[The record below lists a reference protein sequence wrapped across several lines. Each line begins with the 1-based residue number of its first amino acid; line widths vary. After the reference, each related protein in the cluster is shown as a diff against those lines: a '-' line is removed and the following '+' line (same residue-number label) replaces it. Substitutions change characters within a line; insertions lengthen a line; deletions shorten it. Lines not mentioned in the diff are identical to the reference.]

1 MRLFI
6 TFAIIALLISV
17 QGCSRFTPSRSNPSL
32 PKSPPQPVE
41 VTLPSQVA
49 SDLPTLEAATHSGDA
64 KALARYGSALA
75 QSGRTKEGIGY
86 LRRAVARDPQLTAA
100 WHNLALVAES
110 EGWLDV
116 AANAYSKVVSA
127 KPELAGEWVKF
138 GYTLIAL
145 GRYAEAETAFK
156 KAVALQPRSSE
167 TLVALASLYYADFH
181 FDKALDTLNLAK
193 TLNPRSAAAFV
204 NIAAIQLE
212 RHKEDD
218 AENAIRSAI
227 ALEPKSMRYRLIL
240 CSILSRSSNPE
251 KRAEAFRELQ
261 KMGDGLSPEQRAETA
276 SILGI
281 LAREN
286 HDITLAIQYLRQS
299 MELDPSRA
307 DTHLALGR
315 LLIPRGGADTI
326 EGRALLKEYEVRQK
340 RRDEEQKLRQR
351 VEQYPNDG
359 EARLRLGI
367 ILREQGRTARAVWEL
382 QQATRLLPGASTH
395 AALAQALQEQ
405 GRNEATEL

>member
-1 MRLFI
+1 M
-6 TFAIIALLISV
+6 ISV

-181 FDKALDTLNLAK
+181 FDKALDTLN
-193 TLNPRSAAAFV
+193 
-204 NIAAIQLE
+204 
-212 RHKEDD
+212 
-218 AENAIRSAI
+218 
-227 ALEPKSMRYRLIL
+227 
-240 CSILSRSSNPE
+240 
-251 KRAEAFRELQ
+251 
-261 KMGDGLSPEQRAETA
+261 
-276 SILGI
+276 
-281 LAREN
+281 
-286 HDITLAIQYLRQS
+286 
-299 MELDPSRA
+299 
-307 DTHLALGR
+307 
-315 LLIPRGGADTI
+315 
-326 EGRALLKEYEVRQK
+326 
-340 RRDEEQKLRQR
+340 
-351 VEQYPNDG
+351 
-359 EARLRLGI
+359 
-367 ILREQGRTARAVWEL
+367 
-382 QQATRLLPGASTH
+382 
-395 AALAQALQEQ
+395 
-405 GRNEATEL
+405 